1 MIKALSLWLDRKM
14 GLPPGWGVPIV
25 LWGFAVAMQWLAI
38 FLQAFYLPWLQT
50 ILAPLYR

>member
-1 MIKALSLWLDRKM
+1 MLKVFSLWLDRKM
-14 GLPPGWGVPIV
+14 GLPLVWVGPIA